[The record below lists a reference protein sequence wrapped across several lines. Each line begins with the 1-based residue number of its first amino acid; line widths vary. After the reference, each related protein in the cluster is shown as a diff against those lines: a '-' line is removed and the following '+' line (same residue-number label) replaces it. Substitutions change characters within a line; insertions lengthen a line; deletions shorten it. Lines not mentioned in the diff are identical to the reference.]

1 MFISGKSLKPID
13 FTGLRILDYTAG
25 HDVSSSLAIIEVPPG
40 AHHAEAW
47 SKRSDKYYLV
57 IAGAIRFVLDN
68 VQTELSTGDFCLVP
82 QGRRFS
88 YSNPGTDLARLVLVH
103 TPNFDLGA
111 EVSAER
117 PG

>member
-1 MFISGKSLKPID
+1 MLISGKSLKPID
-13 FTGLRILDYTAG
+13 FAGLRIFDYTAG
-25 HDVSSSLAIIEVPPG
+25 YDLSSSLAILDVPPG

-57 IAGAIRFVLDN
+57 IAGAIRFVLEG
-68 VQTELSTGDFCLVP
+68 VQTELSTGDFYLVP

-88 YSNPGTDLARLVLVH
+88 YSNPGTALARLVLVH

-111 EVSAER
+111 EVFAEP

>member
-13 FTGLRILDYTAG
+13 FAGLRILDYTAG
-25 HDVSSSLAIIEVPPG
+25 HDVSSSVAIIDVPSG

-57 IAGAIRFVLDN
+57 ITGTVRFVLEG
-68 VQTELSTGDFCLVP
+68 VETELSTGDFCLVR

-88 YSNPGTDLARLVLVH
+88 YSNPWTAVARLVLVH

-111 EVSAER
+111 EVILQP